1 MDGNKQFAVY
11 SASREGFLSR
21 TNPSVWH
28 YDAEYAIRFETE
40 KDARTAAGRRHS
52 EDAQAGRLI
61 QVDGVTE
68 FEPLGKVDN
77 APPGSWV
84 VTIIDAR
91 SPGQTFYLMSGG
103 RVVKMSSSADDARGY
118 RSERNARKVVDAIN
132 GGQWLFAQTH
142 QKTAQVYHFPR
153 S

>member
-1 MDGNKQFAVY
+1 MDGKKQFAVY
-11 SASREGFLSR
+11 SDSREGFLSQ

-40 KDARTAAGRRHS
+40 KDARRAAGRRHS
-52 EDAQAGRLI
+52 EDAQAGRLF

-84 VTIIDAR
+84 VTIIDPKA
-91 SPGQTFYLMSGG
+91 PGQTFYLMSEG
-103 RVVKMSSSADDARGY
+103 RVVKMSSSADDAKGY
-118 RSERNARKVVDAIN
+118 RSERAARKAVDAIN
-132 GGQWLFAQTH
+132 GGQLFSAQTH
-142 QKTAQVYHFPR
+142 QNTAQVYHFPR